1 MVREWIEMSAGVFRT
16 IDNLGRV
23 VLPSDMRRSL
33 GIAEDD
39 EIELSLEKNS
49 IVIRKRIPGCI
60 FCGRKTHLSE
70 FDGKYI
76 CSGCFLRLE
85 KVFGKSADV
94 RQGGQE

>member
-1 MVREWIEMSAGVFRT
+1 MKRKWIGMSSEVFRT

-33 GIAEDD
+33 GISEDD
-39 EIELSLEKNS
+39 EIELSLKKNR
-49 IVIRKRIPGCI
+49 IVIRKRIPSCI

-76 CSGCFLRLE
+76 CQGCFLLLE